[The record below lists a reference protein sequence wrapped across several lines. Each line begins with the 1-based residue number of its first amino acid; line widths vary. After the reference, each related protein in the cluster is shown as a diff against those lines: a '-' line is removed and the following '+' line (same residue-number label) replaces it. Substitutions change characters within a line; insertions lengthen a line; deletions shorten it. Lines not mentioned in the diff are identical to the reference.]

1 MNLYPKKES
10 LKDVLSG
17 ERKYVVPAY
26 QRPYEWGKDE
36 IIHMLDSIRE
46 HIDTNCEENLLFGTL
61 QFNADKIIIEN
72 NFSKVYDGEIS
83 CEIIDGHQRITTF
96 YILRKFL
103 GTKKFPNISNEI
115 NGKSLEENLNSAKYV
130 ENRKCIENYFK
141 NDAGLIEKFKN
152 FIDNK
157 IIFVSIYV
165 SKVSS
170 IATTL
175 KIFNSINTTGLSL
188 DVKDIFKI
196 NFCDYLCKDSTLEK
210 SEVLTKINGAYEN
223 VTKFDGAYSL
233 DENALLD
240 VFRFHIMK
248 ISGKFTQEK
257 LRASNNMFFIEKDGL
272 FNGNNKLKLSKEE
285 QLDAFCEIAEC
296 MSKTQ
301 KYLEKHDKE
310 KTDLV
315 KHCAKELLKNSGYGK
330 LTNLYYYFVYE
341 QCCNEK
347 TITDEIISNAVTNAE
362 NAVTAIWKYCSIFAS
377 SYSRQIYEVYSKIA
391 DVLNNGEINNID
403 ELLQNKLGEH
413 TNKADFNG
421 FKAIFE
427 NAVFTNRMKH
437 LFVMLSYIDDCET
450 EVDAISVKSDLFYRQ
465 KWNLDI
471 EHIISHRYSKSELNE
486 EDKIENS
493 IGNLMYLDRSL
504 NRKLGKKTVGFNFVQ
519 DDYNNKIK
527 NYSGKVTLQ
536 CMRAFLKKYQK
547 YNSPNDAIEER
558 RKDKVKFLKN
568 LYDGYFQKV
577 LSESDDDNALLINS

>member
-17 ERKYVVPAY
+17 KRKYIVPAY
-26 QRPYEWGKDE
+26 QRPYEWGKKE
-36 IIHMLDSIRE
+36 IDNMLESIRE
-46 HIDTNCEENLLFGTL
+46 HIDTNTTESLLFGTL
-61 QFNADKIIIEN
+61 QFNVKGNIAED
-72 NFSKVYDGEIS
+72 NFSAVDNGEIS

-103 GTKKFPNISNEI
+103 GTKEFPNVLNEI
-115 NGKSLEENLNSAKYV
+115 NGKSLEDSLDSPKYD
-130 ENRKCIENYFK
+130 ENRECIEDYFK
-141 NDAGLIEKFKN
+141 KDAGLKNKFKN
-152 FIDNK
+152 FIDEK

-165 SKVSS
+165 SDVDS

-196 NFCDYLCKDSTLEK
+196 NFCDYLCKDSNLEK
-210 SEVLTKINGAYEN
+210 SEVLKKINEAYEN

-233 DENALLD
+233 DENTLLD

-272 FNGNNKLKLSKEE
+272 FNGKDKLKLSKKEE
-285 QLDAFCEIAEC
+285 QLESFCEIAKC
-296 MSKTQ
+296 MSETQ
-301 KYLEKHDKE
+301 KYLEKHDK
-310 KTDLV
+310 KSTDLI

-341 QCCNEK
+341 QCCNEI
-347 TITDEIISNAVTNAE
+347 TITDDIISNTE

-403 ELLQNKLGEH
+403 ELLQKKLREH

-437 LFVMLSYIDDCET
+437 LFVMLSYINDSEKKI
-450 EVDAISVKSDLFYRQ
+450 DAITVKNDLFYRP

-471 EHIISHRYSKSELNE
+471 EHIISHRYSNSKLNE

-493 IGNLMYLDRSL
+493 IGNLMYLDRNL
-504 NRKLGKKTVGFNFVQ
+504 NRKLGEKTRRTVSVQ
-519 DDYNNKIK
+519 KDYNEKIDWYSKKNKDMK
-527 NYSGKVTLQ
+527 LQ
-536 CMRAFLKKYQK
+536 CVTVFLGKYK
-547 YNSPNDAIEER
+547 SGYNPEDMIKER
-558 RKDKVKFLKN
+558 KADKVKFLN
-568 LYDGYFQKV
+568 ELYKGYREIIK
-577 LSESDDDNALLINS
+577 

>member
-17 ERKYVVPAY
+17 KRKYIVPAY

-36 IIHMLDSIRE
+36 IINMLDSIRE

-103 GTKKFPNISNEI
+103 GTEKLPNISNEI
-115 NGKSLEENLNSAKYV
+115 NGKSLEDSLDSPKYD
-130 ENRKCIENYFK
+130 ENRECIEDYFK
-141 NDAGLIEKFKN
+141 KDAGLKNKFKN
-152 FIDNK
+152 FIDEK

-165 SKVSS
+165 SDVDS

-196 NFCDYLCKDSTLEK
+196 NFCDYLCKDSNLEK
-210 SEVLTKINGAYEN
+210 SEVLKKINEAYEN

-233 DENALLD
+233 NENTLLD

-257 LRASNNMFFIEKDGL
+257 LRASNNMFFIEKDGF
-272 FNGNNKLKLSKEE
+272 FNGKDKLKLSKKEE
-285 QLDAFCEIAEC
+285 QLESFCEIAKC
-296 MSKTQ
+296 MSETQ
-301 KYLEKHDKE
+301 KYLEKHDK
-310 KTDLV
+310 KSTDLI
-315 KHCAKELLKNSGYGK
+315 KRCAKELLKNSGYGK

-341 QCCNEK
+341 QCCNEI
-347 TITDEIISNAVTNAE
+347 TITDDIISNTE

-391 DVLNNGEINNID
+391 DILNSGEINNID
-403 ELLQNKLGEH
+403 EILQNKLDEH
-413 TNKADFNG
+413 TNKDDFNG

-437 LFVMLSYIDDCET
+437 LFVMLSYINDSEKKI
-450 EVDAISVKSDLFYRQ
+450 DAITVKNDLFYRP

-471 EHIISHRYSKSELNE
+471 EHIISHRYSNSKLNE

-493 IGNLMYLDRSL
+493 IGNLMYLDRNL
-504 NRKLGKKTVGFNFVQ
+504 NRKLGEKTRRTVSVQ
-519 DDYNNKIK
+519 KDYNEKIDWYSKKNKDMK
-527 NYSGKVTLQ
+527 LQ
-536 CMRAFLKKYQK
+536 CVTVFLGKYK
-547 YNSPNDAIEER
+547 SGYNPEDMIKER
-558 RKDKVKFLKN
+558 KADKVKFLN
-568 LYDGYFQKV
+568 ELYKGYREIIK
-577 LSESDDDNALLINS
+577 

>member
-17 ERKYVVPAY
+17 DRQYIVPAY
-26 QRPYEWGKDE
+26 QRPYEWGKKE
-36 IIHMLDSIRE
+36 IDNMLESIRE
-46 HIDTNCEENLLFGTL
+46 HIDTNTTENLLFGTL

-103 GTKKFPNISNEI
+103 GTEKLPNISNEI
-115 NGKSLEENLNSAKYV
+115 NGKSLEDSLDSPKYD
-130 ENRKCIENYFK
+130 ENRECIEDYFK
-141 NDAGLIEKFKN
+141 KDADLKNKFKN
-152 FIDNK
+152 FIDEK

-165 SKVSS
+165 SNVDS

-196 NFCDYLCKDSTLEK
+196 NFCDYLCKDSNLEK
-210 SEVLTKINGAYEN
+210 SEVLKKINEAYQN

-233 DENALLD
+233 DENTLLD

-272 FNGNNKLKLSKEE
+272 FNGKDKLKLSKKEE
-285 QLDAFCEIAEC
+285 QLESFCEIAKC
-296 MSKTQ
+296 MSETQ
-301 KYLEKHDKE
+301 KYLEKHDK
-310 KTDLV
+310 KNTDLI
-315 KHCAKELLKNSGYGK
+315 KRCAKELLKNSGYGK

-341 QCCNEK
+341 QCCNEI
-347 TITDEIISNAVTNAE
+347 TITDGIISNTE

-403 ELLQNKLGEH
+403 ELLQNKLDEH

-437 LFVMLSYIDDCET
+437 LFVMLSYINDSEKKI
-450 EVDAISVKSDLFYRQ
+450 DAITVKNDLFYRS

-471 EHIISHRYSKSELNE
+471 EHIISHRYSNSELNE

-493 IGNLMYLDRSL
+493 IGNLMYLDRNL
-504 NRKLGKKTVGFNFVQ
+504 NRKLGEKTRRTVSVQ
-519 DDYNNKIK
+519 KDYNEKIDWYSKKNKDMK
-527 NYSGKVTLQ
+527 LQ
-536 CMRAFLKKYQK
+536 CVTAFLGKYK
-547 YNSPNDAIEER
+547 SGYNPEDMIKER
-558 RKDKVKFLKN
+558 KADKVKFLN
-568 LYDGYFQKV
+568 ELYKGYREIIK
-577 LSESDDDNALLINS
+577 

>member
-36 IIHMLDSIRE
+36 IINMLDSIRE

-103 GTKKFPNISNEI
+103 GTEKLPNISNEI
-115 NGKSLEENLNSAKYV
+115 NRKSLEENLKSAKYV

-141 NDAGLIEKFKN
+141 NDAVLKDKFKN

-196 NFCDYLCKDSTLEK
+196 NFCDYLCEDSTLER
-210 SEVLTKINGAYEN
+210 SDVLKKINQAYEN
-223 VTKFDGAYSL
+223 ITKFDGVYSL

-248 ISGKFTQEK
+248 INNNFTQER

-272 FNGNNKLKLSKEE
+272 FNGNNKLKLSKKE
-285 QLDAFCEIAEC
+285 QLDVFCEIAEC

-301 KYLEKHDKE
+301 KYLEKHDKG
-310 KTDLV
+310 KINLV

-341 QCCNEK
+341 QDCNEYRK
-347 TITDEIISNAVTNAE
+347 CGYRYMEVLFNLCVIVFQTD
-362 NAVTAIWKYCSIFAS
+362 
-377 SYSRQIYEVYSKIA
+377 
-391 DVLNNGEINNID
+391 L
-403 ELLQNKLGEH
+403 
-413 TNKADFNG
+413 
-421 FKAIFE
+421 
-427 NAVFTNRMKH
+427 
-437 LFVMLSYIDDCET
+437 
-450 EVDAISVKSDLFYRQ
+450 
-465 KWNLDI
+465 
-471 EHIISHRYSKSELNE
+471 
-486 EDKIENS
+486 
-493 IGNLMYLDRSL
+493 
-504 NRKLGKKTVGFNFVQ
+504 
-519 DDYNNKIK
+519 
-527 NYSGKVTLQ
+527 
-536 CMRAFLKKYQK
+536 
-547 YNSPNDAIEER
+547 
-558 RKDKVKFLKN
+558 
-568 LYDGYFQKV
+568 
-577 LSESDDDNALLINS
+577 

>member
-36 IIHMLDSIRE
+36 IINMLDSIRE

-103 GTKKFPNISNEI
+103 GTEKLPNISNEI
-115 NGKSLEENLNSAKYV
+115 NRKSLEENLKSAKYV

-141 NDAGLIEKFKN
+141 NDAVLKDKFKN

-196 NFCDYLCKDSTLEK
+196 NFCDYLCEDSTLER
-210 SEVLTKINGAYEN
+210 SDVLKKINQAYEN
-223 VTKFDGAYSL
+223 ITKFDGVYSL

-248 ISGKFTQEK
+248 INNNFTQER

-272 FNGNNKLKLSKEE
+272 FNGNNKLKLSKKE
-285 QLDAFCEIAEC
+285 QLDVFCEIAEC

-301 KYLEKHDKE
+301 KYLEKHDKG
-310 KTDLV
+310 KINLV

-341 QCCNEK
+341 QDCNEK
-347 TITDEIISNAVTNAE
+347 IITDEIISNTE

-377 SYSRQIYEVYSKIA
+377 SYSRQIYEVYREIA
-391 DVLNNGEINNID
+391 DVLNRGETNNI
-403 ELLQNKLGEH
+403 EEILQKKLGEH
-413 TNKADFNG
+413 TNNADFKD
-421 FKAIFE
+421 FKAIFK

-437 LFVMLSYIDDCET
+437 LFVMLSYIDDCEN
-450 EVDAISVKSDLFYRQ
+450 EVDAISVKNDMFYRQ

-471 EHIISHRYSKSELNE
+471 EHIISHRYSNPALNE

-504 NRKLGKKTVGFNFVQ
+504 NRKLGKMTVGFNFVQ

-527 NYSGKVTLQ
+527 NYSEKVTLQ
-536 CMRAFLKKYQK
+536 CVRAFLENYQK
-547 YNSPNDAIEER
+547 YNSPNDAIEKR
-558 RKDKVKFLKN
+558 RDDKVKFLKK
-568 LYDGYFQKV
+568 LYDGYVQKV

>member
-17 ERKYVVPAY
+17 KRKYIVPAY

-36 IIHMLDSIRE
+36 IINMLDSIRE

-103 GTKKFPNISNEI
+103 GTEKLPNISNEI
-115 NGKSLEENLNSAKYV
+115 NGKSLEDSLDSPKYD
-130 ENRKCIENYFK
+130 ENRECIEDYFK
-141 NDAGLIEKFKN
+141 KDAGLKNKFKN
-152 FIDNK
+152 FIDEK

-165 SKVSS
+165 SDVDS

-196 NFCDYLCKDSTLEK
+196 NFCDYLCKDSNLEK
-210 SEVLTKINGAYEN
+210 SEVLKKINEAYEN

-233 DENALLD
+233 DENTLLD

-257 LRASNNMFFIEKDGL
+257 LRASNNMFFIEKDGF
-272 FNGNNKLKLSKEE
+272 FNGKDKLKLSKKEE
-285 QLDAFCEIAEC
+285 QLESFCEIAKC
-296 MSKTQ
+296 MSETQ
-301 KYLEKHDKE
+301 KYLEKHDK
-310 KTDLV
+310 KSTDLI
-315 KHCAKELLKNSGYGK
+315 KRCAKELLKNSGYGK

-341 QCCNEK
+341 QCCNEI
-347 TITDEIISNAVTNAE
+347 TITDDIISNTE

-391 DVLNNGEINNID
+391 DILNSGEINNID
-403 ELLQNKLGEH
+403 EILQNKLDEH
-413 TNKADFNG
+413 TNKDDFNG

-437 LFVMLSYIDDCET
+437 LFVMLSYINDSEKKI
-450 EVDAISVKSDLFYRQ
+450 DAITVKNDLFYRP

-471 EHIISHRYSKSELNE
+471 EHIISHRYSNSKLNE

-493 IGNLMYLDRSL
+493 IGNLMYLDRNL
-504 NRKLGKKTVGFNFVQ
+504 NRKLGEKTRRTVSVQ
-519 DDYNNKIK
+519 KDYNEKIDWYSKKNKDMK
-527 NYSGKVTLQ
+527 LQ
-536 CMRAFLKKYQK
+536 CVTVFLGKYK
-547 YNSPNDAIEER
+547 SGYNPEDMIKER
-558 RKDKVKFLKN
+558 KADKVKFLN
-568 LYDGYFQKV
+568 ELYKGYREIIK
-577 LSESDDDNALLINS
+577 

>member
-36 IIHMLDSIRE
+36 IINMLDSIRE

-103 GTKKFPNISNEI
+103 GTEKLPNISNEI
-115 NGKSLEENLNSAKYV
+115 NRKSLEENLKSAKYV

-141 NDAGLIEKFKN
+141 NDAVLKDKFKN

-196 NFCDYLCKDSTLEK
+196 NFCDYLCEDSTLER
-210 SEVLTKINGAYEN
+210 SDVLKKINQAYEN
-223 VTKFDGAYSL
+223 ITKFDGVYSL

-248 ISGKFTQEK
+248 INNNFTQER

-272 FNGNNKLKLSKEE
+272 FNGNNKLKLSK
-285 QLDAFCEIAEC
+285 
-296 MSKTQ
+296 KR
-301 KYLEKHDKE
+301 
-310 KTDLV
+310 
-315 KHCAKELLKNSGYGK
+315 
-330 LTNLYYYFVYE
+330 
-341 QCCNEK
+341 
-347 TITDEIISNAVTNAE
+347 
-362 NAVTAIWKYCSIFAS
+362 TA
-377 SYSRQIYEVYSKIA
+377 
-391 DVLNNGEINNID
+391 
-403 ELLQNKLGEH
+403 
-413 TNKADFNG
+413 
-421 FKAIFE
+421 
-427 NAVFTNRMKH
+427 
-437 LFVMLSYIDDCET
+437 
-450 EVDAISVKSDLFYRQ
+450 
-465 KWNLDI
+465 
-471 EHIISHRYSKSELNE
+471 
-486 EDKIENS
+486 
-493 IGNLMYLDRSL
+493 
-504 NRKLGKKTVGFNFVQ
+504 
-519 DDYNNKIK
+519 
-527 NYSGKVTLQ
+527 
-536 CMRAFLKKYQK
+536 
-547 YNSPNDAIEER
+547 
-558 RKDKVKFLKN
+558 
-568 LYDGYFQKV
+568 
-577 LSESDDDNALLINS
+577 

>member
-17 ERKYVVPAY
+17 KRKYIVPAY
-26 QRPYEWGKDE
+26 QRPYEWGKKE
-36 IIHMLDSIRE
+36 IDNMLESIRE
-46 HIDTNCEENLLFGTL
+46 HIDTNTTESLLFGTL
-61 QFNADKIIIEN
+61 QFNVKGNIAED
-72 NFSKVYDGEIS
+72 NFSAVDNGEIS

-103 GTKKFPNISNEI
+103 GTKEFPNVLNEI
-115 NGKSLEENLNSAKYV
+115 NGKSLEDSLDSPKYD
-130 ENRKCIENYFK
+130 ENRECIEDYFK
-141 NDAGLIEKFKN
+141 KDAGLKNKFKN
-152 FIDNK
+152 FIDEK

-165 SKVSS
+165 SDVDS

-196 NFCDYLCKDSTLEK
+196 NFCDYLCKDSNLEK
-210 SEVLTKINGAYEN
+210 SEVLKKINEAYEN

-233 DENALLD
+233 DENTLLD

-272 FNGNNKLKLSKEE
+272 FNGKDKLKLSKKG
-285 QLDAFCEIAEC
+285 QLESFCEIAKC
-296 MSKTQ
+296 MSETQ
-301 KYLEKHDKE
+301 KYLEKHDK
-310 KTDLV
+310 KNTDLI
-315 KHCAKELLKNSGYGK
+315 KRCAKELLKNSGYGK

-341 QCCNEK
+341 QCCNEI
-347 TITDEIISNAVTNAE
+347 TITDGIISNTE
-362 NAVTAIWKYCSIFAS
+362 DAVTAIWKYCSIFAS

-403 ELLQNKLGEH
+403 ELLQKKLREH
-413 TNKADFNG
+413 TNKDDFNG

-437 LFVMLSYIDDCET
+437 LFVMLSYINDSEKKI
-450 EVDAISVKSDLFYRQ
+450 DAITVKNDLFYRP

-471 EHIISHRYSKSELNE
+471 EHIISHRYSNSKLNE

-493 IGNLMYLDRSL
+493 IGNLMYLDRNL
-504 NRKLGKKTVGFNFVQ
+504 NRKLGEKTRRTVSVQ
-519 DDYNNKIK
+519 KDYNEKIDRYSKKNKDMK
-527 NYSGKVTLQ
+527 LQ
-536 CMRAFLKKYQK
+536 CVTAFLDKYK
-547 YNSPNDAIEER
+547 DCTNPEDMIKER
-558 RKDKVKFLKN
+558 KADKVKFLN
-568 LYDGYFQKV
+568 ELYKGYREIIK
-577 LSESDDDNALLINS
+577 

>member
-17 ERKYVVPAY
+17 DRQYIVPAY
-26 QRPYEWGKDE
+26 QRPYEWGKKE
-36 IIHMLDSIRE
+36 IDNMLESIRE
-46 HIDTNCEENLLFGTL
+46 HIDTNTTESLLFGTL
-61 QFNADKIIIEN
+61 QFNVKGNIAED
-72 NFSKVYDGEIS
+72 NFSAVDNGEIS

-103 GTKKFPNISNEI
+103 GTKEFPNVLNEI
-115 NGKSLEENLNSAKYV
+115 NGKSLEDSLDSPKYD
-130 ENRKCIENYFK
+130 ENRECIEDYFK
-141 NDAGLIEKFKN
+141 KDAGLKNKFKN
-152 FIDNK
+152 FIDEK

-165 SKVSS
+165 SDVDS

-196 NFCDYLCKDSTLEK
+196 NFCDYLCKDSNLEK
-210 SEVLTKINGAYEN
+210 SEVLKKINEAYEN

-233 DENALLD
+233 DENTLLD

-272 FNGNNKLKLSKEE
+272 FNGKDKLKLSKKGLLES
-285 QLDAFCEIAEC
+285 FCEIAKC
-296 MSKTQ
+296 MSETQ
-301 KYLEKHDKE
+301 KYLEKHDK
-310 KTDLV
+310 KNTDLI
-315 KHCAKELLKNSGYGK
+315 KRCAKELLKNSGYGK

-341 QCCNEK
+341 QCCNEI
-347 TITDEIISNAVTNAE
+347 TITDGIISNTE

-403 ELLQNKLGEH
+403 ELLQKKLREH

-437 LFVMLSYIDDCET
+437 LFVMLSYINDSEKKI
-450 EVDAISVKSDLFYRQ
+450 DAITVKNDLFYRP

-471 EHIISHRYSKSELNE
+471 EHIISHRYSNSEWNE
-486 EDKIENS
+486 EEKIENS

-504 NRKLGKKTVGFNFVQ
+504 NRKLGEKTRRTVSVQ
-519 DDYNNKIK
+519 KDYNEKIDRYSKKNKDMK
-527 NYSGKVTLQ
+527 LQ
-536 CMRAFLKKYQK
+536 CVTAFLDKYK
-547 YNSPNDAIEER
+547 DCTNPEDMIKER
-558 RKDKVKFLKN
+558 KADKVKFLN
-568 LYDGYFQKV
+568 ELYKGYREIIK
-577 LSESDDDNALLINS
+577 

>member
-17 ERKYVVPAY
+17 DRQYIVPAY
-26 QRPYEWGKDE
+26 QRPYEWGKKE
-36 IIHMLDSIRE
+36 IDNMLESIRE
-46 HIDTNCEENLLFGTL
+46 HIDTNTTESLLFGTL
-61 QFNADKIIIEN
+61 QFNVKGNIAED
-72 NFSKVYDGEIS
+72 NFSAVDNGEIS

-103 GTKKFPNISNEI
+103 GTKEFPNVLNEI
-115 NGKSLEENLNSAKYV
+115 NCKSLEDSLDSPKYD
-130 ENRKCIENYFK
+130 ENRECIEDYFK
-141 NDAGLIEKFKN
+141 KDAGLKNKFKN
-152 FIDNK
+152 FIDEK

-165 SKVSS
+165 SDVDS

-196 NFCDYLCKDSTLEK
+196 NFCDYLCKDSNLEK
-210 SEVLTKINGAYEN
+210 SEVLKKINEAYQN

-233 DENALLD
+233 DENTLLD

-257 LRASNNMFFIEKDGL
+257 LRASNNMFFIEKDGF
-272 FNGNNKLKLSKEE
+272 FNGKDKLKLSKKEE
-285 QLDAFCEIAEC
+285 QLESFCEIAKC
-296 MSKTQ
+296 MSETQ
-301 KYLEKHDKE
+301 KYLEKHDK
-310 KTDLV
+310 KSTDLI
-315 KHCAKELLKNSGYGK
+315 KRCAKELLKNSGYGK

-341 QCCNEK
+341 QCCNEI
-347 TITDEIISNAVTNAE
+347 TITDDIISNTE

-391 DVLNNGEINNID
+391 DILNSGEINNID
-403 ELLQNKLGEH
+403 EILQNKLDEH
-413 TNKADFNG
+413 TNKDDFNG

-437 LFVMLSYIDDCET
+437 LFVMLSYINDSEKKI
-450 EVDAISVKSDLFYRQ
+450 DAITVKNDLFYRP

-471 EHIISHRYSKSELNE
+471 EHIISHRYSNSKLNE

-493 IGNLMYLDRSL
+493 IGNLMYLDRNL
-504 NRKLGKKTVGFNFVQ
+504 NRKLGEKTRRTVSVQ
-519 DDYNNKIK
+519 KDYNEKIDRYSKKNKDMK
-527 NYSGKVTLQ
+527 LQ
-536 CMRAFLKKYQK
+536 CVTAFLDKYK
-547 YNSPNDAIEER
+547 DCTNPEDMIKER
-558 RKDKVKFLKN
+558 KADKVKFLN
-568 LYDGYFQKV
+568 ELYKGYREIIK
-577 LSESDDDNALLINS
+577 

>member
-17 ERKYVVPAY
+17 DRQYIVPAY
-26 QRPYEWGKDE
+26 QRPYEWGKKE
-36 IIHMLDSIRE
+36 IDNMLESIQE
-46 HIDTNCEENLLFGTL
+46 HIETNTTEDLLFGTL
-61 QFNADKIIIEN
+61 QFNVKGNIAED
-72 NFSKVYDGEIS
+72 NFLAVDNGEIS

-103 GTKKFPNISNEI
+103 EKEEFPNVLNEI
-115 NGKSLEENLNSAKYV
+115 NGKTLEEILKTPKYYQKYV
-130 ENRKCIENYFK
+130 ENRECIEDYFK
-141 NDAGLIEKFKN
+141 KDTGLKEKFKN
-152 FIDNK
+152 FIDEK

-165 SKVSS
+165 SNVDS

-210 SEVLTKINGAYEN
+210 SEVLKKINEAYEN
-223 VTKFDGAYSL
+223 VTGFDGAYSL

-272 FNGNNKLKLSKEE
+272 FNGKDKLKLSKKE
-285 QLDAFCEIAEC
+285 QLDVFCDIAKC

-301 KYLEKHDKE
+301 EYLAKHDKE
-310 KTDLV
+310 NIDLI

-330 LTNLYYYFVYE
+330 LTNLYYYFIYE
-341 QCCNEK
+341 QCCNGK
-347 TITDEIISNAVTNAE
+347 TLTDEIISNAVTIAE

-391 DVLNNGEINNID
+391 DVLNNLDNGEINDID
-403 ELLQNKLGEH
+403 KLLQNKLSEH
-413 TNKADFNG
+413 TNKSDFNG

-437 LFVMLSYIDDCET
+437 LFVTLSYINDSEY
-450 EVDAISVKSDLFYRQ
+450 EIDAITVKNDLFYRP

-471 EHIISHRYSKSELNE
+471 EHIVSHRYSNSELNE

-504 NRKLGKKTVGFNFVQ
+504 NRKLGEKTRRADSVQ
-519 DDYNNKIK
+519 KDYKYKINLYNEK
-527 NYSGKVTLQ
+527 SEEMKLQ
-536 CMRAFLKKYQK
+536 CVTAFLGKYK
-547 YNSPNDAIEER
+547 SGYTPKDMIKER
-558 RKDKVKFLKN
+558 KADKVKFLN
-568 LYDGYFQKV
+568 ELYKGYR
-577 LSESDDDNALLINS
+577 EIIE